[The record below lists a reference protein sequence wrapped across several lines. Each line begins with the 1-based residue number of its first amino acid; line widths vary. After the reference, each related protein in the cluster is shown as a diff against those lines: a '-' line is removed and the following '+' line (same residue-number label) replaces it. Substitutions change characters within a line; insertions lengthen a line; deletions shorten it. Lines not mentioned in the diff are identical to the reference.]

1 MGHFTEKALDRIDAQ
16 FSPTTKRD
24 CKGKWREK
32 KLGEMQDKEP
42 SATDPKLRFNKLAA
56 ANPLHLFSPFK
67 FSVSFI
73 LMRQLV
79 WCPTKGSIY
88 NSLRRHVLTPA
99 IYIMSHARTHTHSH
113 THTPS
118 DALMEDSRDKGT
130 DNRQLSAAFL
140 MFSTHTLTQIPCQI
154 TMTLRVM
161 CRQMLFLLTRSL
173 WSNCCSFRE
182 SRNTEKKAIK
192 LDCEVIRLSCVKIKK
207 EKIIHSAAYFW
218 AGTFKMVT
226 LVFVGGRAGQTI
238 LQKHTTPFVFIILNW
253 FIKPL
258 KEKSRL
264 TLLIISR
271 VFFFGARLTATLI
284 RAEARPLMALQMC
297 LRSKRTCFG
306 SQRDE
311 RVTIR
316 TRRLKT

>member
-1 MGHFTEKALDRIDAQ
+1 MTACSRRRRWKRSSRERRIHYGDTCWHQPSISCLTHAHTHTVTHTPQ
-16 FSPTTKRD
+16 VMPSWRTAETKVPTTASF
-24 CKGKWREK
+24 
-32 KLGEMQDKEP
+32 QQ
-42 SATDPKLRFNKLAA
+42 
-56 ANPLHLFSPFK
+56 PF
-67 FSVSFI
+67 
-73 LMRQLV
+73 
-79 WCPTKGSIY
+79 WCFP
-88 NSLRRHVLTPA
+88 
-99 IYIMSHARTHTHSH
+99 HTHS
-113 THTPS
+113 
-118 DALMEDSRDKGT
+118 
-130 DNRQLSAAFL
+130 
-140 MFSTHTLTQIPCQI
+140 QIPCQI

>member
-1 MGHFTEKALDRIDAQ
+1 MCDGVLSTSQVKAVI
-16 FSPTTKRD
+16 
-24 CKGKWREK
+24 KGKK
-32 KLGEMQDKEP
+32 
-42 SATDPKLRFNKLAA
+42 
-56 ANPLHLFSPFK
+56 
-67 FSVSFI
+67 
-73 LMRQLV
+73 
-79 WCPTKGSIY
+79 